1 MQYQQLRKFISEEMR
16 MSQVYQPV
24 MLMQLLKNNGE
35 ATVQQIAQAILD
47 KDPTQI
53 EYFSEI
59 VKNMVGRVL
68 TKNRGI
74 TEKDGNTYKLIG
86 SQDLSQQQVDE
97 LVSLCEQR
105 IQDFERQRGE
115 AEVNAI
121 NLLMAEQKKL
131 LQEQDSTI
139 NGFNIGMN
147 CGETAGQTIFHC
159 HVHLIPRRKGDVENP
174 RGGVRHIIAGKGFYE
189 DKK

>member
-1 MQYQQLRKFISEEMR
+1 MNYEKLHQFISEEMR

-74 TEKDGNTYKLIG
+74 TEKDGNTYRLIG
-86 SQDLSQQQVDE
+86 SQDLSQEQVNE

-105 IQDFERQRGE
+105 IQDFERHRGDAVWE
-115 AEVNAI
+115 HRKRGHRPISGSVRYEV
-121 NLLMAEQKKL
+121 
-131 LQEQDSTI
+131 
-139 NGFNIGMN
+139 
-147 CGETAGQTIFHC
+147 
-159 HVHLIPRRKGDVENP
+159 
-174 RGGVRHIIAGKGFYE
+174 
-189 DKK
+189 